1 MTNQVF
7 LKEVCYTFKRKFRGK
22 LYEVRQGKMRSK
34 KARQRKQET
43 APSEQRKMVSFYT
56 II

>member
-7 LKEVCYTFKRKFRGK
+7 LKEVCYTSKRKFRGK

-43 APSEQRKMVSFYT
+43 APSEQRKMVST
-56 II
+56 P